1 MAIFKPINNIR
12 LLNVLYKFK
21 IKIIINKKDQQSI
34 NQIILQ
40 IQDLLK
46 NLAQLIMEQEQVHEK

>member
-1 MAIFKPINNIR
+1 M
-12 LLNVLYKFK
+12 
-21 IKIIINKKDQQSI
+21 KIIINKKDQQSI